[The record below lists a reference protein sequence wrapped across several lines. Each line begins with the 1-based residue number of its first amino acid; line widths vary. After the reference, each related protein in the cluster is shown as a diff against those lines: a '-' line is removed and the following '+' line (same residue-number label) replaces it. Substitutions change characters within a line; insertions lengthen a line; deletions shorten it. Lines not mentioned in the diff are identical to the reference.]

1 MTQIIYA
8 IDPGITGGI
17 VAVNTEGKILSGM
30 RMPVTD
36 FYNGKKQKKKIVHA
50 FELMKFFADQEMF
63 TSQQSQVIIERV
75 HSMPAQGVT
84 SAFSFGR
91 AAGAAEAIAIASLG
105 LSNVH
110 WVEPRIWKQHFKLD
124 SDKNKSQNLATEIFG
139 GKHWSRKVDNGIA
152 EAALIAIYFLDRI
165 N

>member
-17 VAVNTEGKILSGM
+17 IALNSERQIIGAK

-63 TSQQSQVIIERV
+63 TNQQSQVIIERV

-91 AAGAAEAIAIASLG
+91 ATGAAEAVAIAAVG
-105 LSNVH
+105 VINVH
-110 WVEPRIWKQHFKLD
+110 WVEPRVWKQHFKLD
-124 SDKNKSQNLATEIFG
+124 SDKNKSQNLATEISG
-139 GKHWSRKVDNGIA
+139 GEHWSRKVDNGIA